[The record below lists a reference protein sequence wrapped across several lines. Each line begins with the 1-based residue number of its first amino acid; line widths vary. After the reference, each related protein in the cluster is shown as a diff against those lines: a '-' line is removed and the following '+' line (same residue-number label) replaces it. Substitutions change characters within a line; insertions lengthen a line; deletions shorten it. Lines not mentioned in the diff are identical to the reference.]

1 MELDELKNI
10 WQQTKSEITYQENLD
25 NEKITSIIQQK
36 SKAISDK
43 LYQNLKFDVMVSC
56 LLILPLLY
64 IISGT
69 ELKIYHKLIA
79 FFFIILTSIGIFL
92 YLIGQ
97 KKYQEFSS
105 KNDLVSTLKFTI
117 DKFQKQIKTITIL
130 NNILLLPLMFY
141 GAVVAAEIAE
151 IEIDLRELVFLA
163 LLISPIAYFYNHFLI
178 KILYKS
184 HLKKLKSHLIELEN
198 QS

>member
-1 MELDELKNI
+1 MELDELKHI
-10 WQQTKSEITYQENLD
+10 WQQTQSEVIYQENLD
-25 NEKITSIIQQK
+25 NEKFTSIIQQK

-43 LYQNLKFDVMVSC
+43 LYQNLKFDITVSC

-64 IISGT
+64 IILET
-69 ELKIYHKLIA
+69 ELRFYHKLIA
-79 FFFIILTSIGIFL
+79 FFFIILTCIGIFL

-97 KKYQEFSS
+97 KKYQEKSS

-117 DKFQKQIKTITIL
+117 EKFEKQIKTITIL

-141 GAVVAAEIAE
+141 GALVAAEMAE
-151 IEIDLRELVFLA
+151 IEIDFRELTILA
-163 LLISPIAYFYNHFLI
+163 LLISPFAYFYNKYLI
-178 KILYKS
+178 KTLYGN
-184 HLKKLKSHLIELEN
+184 HFHKLKSHLIELEN

>member
-10 WQQTKSEITYQENLD
+10 WQSQIIIQEDLD
-25 NEKITSIIQQK
+25 NKRITSIIQQK

-43 LYQNLKFDVMVSC
+43 LYQNLKLDVLVSC
-56 LLILPLLY
+56 VFILPLLY
-64 IISGT
+64 LILGT
-69 ELKIYHKLIA
+69 QIQIFHKLIA
-79 FFFIILTSIGIFL
+79 LFFLILTCTGVIF

-97 KKYQEFSS
+97 KKYQEKSS

-117 DKFQKQIKTITIL
+117 EKFEKQIKTITIL

-141 GAVVAAEIAE
+141 GALVAAEMAKIA
-151 IEIDLRELVFLA
+151 IDFRELTFLA
-163 LLISPIAYFYNHFLI
+163 LLISPIAYFYNKYLI
-178 KILYKS
+178 KTLYS
-184 HLKKLKSHLIELEN
+184 NHLHKLKSHLSELEN

>member
-10 WQQTKSEITYQENLD
+10 WQSQTIIQEDFD
-25 NEKITSIIQQK
+25 NERITSIIQQK
-36 SKAISDK
+36 TKTISDK
-43 LYQNLKFDVMVSC
+43 LYQNLKFDVTVSC

-64 IISGT
+64 IILGT

-97 KKYQEFSS
+97 KKYQEFFS

-141 GAVVAAEIAE
+141 GTVVAAEIAE
-151 IEIDLRELVFLA
+151 IEIDLRELVLLA

-184 HLKKLKSHLIELEN
+184 HLEKLKSHLIELEN

>member
-10 WQQTKSEITYQENLD
+10 WQSQIIIQENLD
-25 NEKITSIIQQK
+25 YERITSIIQQK

-64 IISGT
+64 IIVGT
-69 ELKIYHKLIA
+69 ELGFYHKSTAL
-79 FFFIILTSIGIFL
+79 FFIILTCIGIVL
-92 YLIGQ
+92 YLKNQ

-105 KNDLVSTLKFTI
+105 KNDLVSTLKFTVS
-117 DKFQKQIKTITIL
+117 KFEKQIKMITIL

-141 GAVVAAEIAE
+141 GTLVGAEIAE
-151 IEIDLRELVFLA
+151 IEIDLRELTILA
-163 LLISPIAYFYNHFLI
+163 LLISPIAYFYNKYLI
-178 KILYKS
+178 KTLYS
-184 HLKKLKSHLIELEN
+184 NHLHKLKSHLSELEN

>member
-10 WQQTKSEITYQENLD
+10 WQSQTIIQEDFD
-25 NEKITSIIQQK
+25 NERITSIIQQK
-36 SKAISDK
+36 TKTISDK
-43 LYQNLKFDVMVSC
+43 LYQNLKFDVTVSC

-64 IISGT
+64 IILGT

-141 GAVVAAEIAE
+141 GTVVAAEIAE
-151 IEIDLRELVFLA
+151 IEIDLRELVLLA

-184 HLKKLKSHLIELEN
+184 HLEKLKSHLIELEN